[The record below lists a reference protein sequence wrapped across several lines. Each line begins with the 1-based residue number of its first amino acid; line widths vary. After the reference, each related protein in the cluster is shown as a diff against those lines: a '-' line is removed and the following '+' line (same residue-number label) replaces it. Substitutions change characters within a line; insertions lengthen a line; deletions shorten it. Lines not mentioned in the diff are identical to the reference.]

1 MNSNYVY
8 AVKEILSYGYN
19 MQLTN
24 SESIKKF
31 YNIGSK
37 MQING
42 IQLHCIFLNVD
53 VKIKRTGHSVFIL

>member
-42 IQLHCIFLNVD
+42 IQLHC
-53 VKIKRTGHSVFIL
+53 